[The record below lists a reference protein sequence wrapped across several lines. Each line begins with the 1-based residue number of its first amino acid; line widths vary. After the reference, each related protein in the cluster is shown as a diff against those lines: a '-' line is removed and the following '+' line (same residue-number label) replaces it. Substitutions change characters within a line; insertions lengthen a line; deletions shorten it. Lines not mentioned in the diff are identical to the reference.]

1 MHNMKDLIHY
11 SDVMMDTIASQITI
25 LPIVYSTVYSGADQL
40 KHPSSASLV
49 FVPGIQR
56 WPVNSPHKGPVTRKM
71 FPFDDAIMIRP
82 YDTGHVTRNLPAI
95 MFFMLR
101 KRSAE
106 ATNLIKNTI
115 VQSNLISG
123 VYINMWKPNNVVWLV
138 QRRIE
143 QNYAYPHLPAPIFV
157 SGENNVWNA
166 YESP

>member
-1 MHNMKDLIHY
+1 MGPEDALIPLYLMHNMKDLIHY
-11 SDVMMDTIASQITI
+11 SEVMMDAIASQITI
-25 LPIVYSTVYSGADQL
+25 LPIVYSTVYSGTHQL

-106 ATNLIKNTI
+106 ATNLTKKTLWFKAIWSVGCTWICGNPT
-115 VQSNLISG
+115 L
-123 VYINMWKPNNVVWLV
+123 
-138 QRRIE
+138 
-143 QNYAYPHLPAPIFV
+143 
-157 SGENNVWNA
+157 
-166 YESP
+166 